1 VLEHAHL
8 VFLRADHTP
17 GTLTG
22 NCGNN
27 PGIACRLVWDV
38 SHNGQAA
45 QLTSNFLAGPVHL
58 LLRVIYVV
66 VLALIIRA
74 ILHRVIN
81 RLSER
86 ATASILP
93 QFRNG
98 APTTR
103 LARSR
108 LIPRRF
114 RGQPSPGTAARAPVV
129 VDSPPSPE
137 AKAAAEADD
146 SEQGPLETA
155 AAAAGVA
162 RALVTER
169 REQRVRALGSILR
182 SAASVTIFA
191 IAGVVLLGDIG
202 INLAPLL
209 ASAGVVGIA
218 IGFGAQN
225 LVRDYLSGVFMLIED
240 QYGVG
245 DVISV
250 GSVTGTVETVTL
262 RITRLRDVNGI
273 VWHIRNG
280 TIDQV
285 GNESQGWARAVIDF
299 PVPYTANLSTTRT
312 ILQEVADTMW
322 AEPTWHAVM
331 LEEPE
336 VWGAQEVSSTGITMR
351 MVAKTAPLR
360 QWEVA
365 REMRARVKAA
375 LDAAGITPAAELPG
389 RRGLLRWHRYE
400 PAQHIGAAQLLPRG
414 RRRGNVHPAG
424 TPLLPGGRRGSGAAA
439 GVPGAR
445 SGTGRGAP
453 AAVPHPVLGRTAD
466 IQRVART
473 PAAADAARALPH
485 RRGRTGRLAPP
496 YAHRPRRTEPG

>member
-1 VLEHAHL
+1 VLGHGHL
-8 VFLRADHTP
+8 VFLRTGHTP

-58 LLRVIYVV
+58 LLRIIYVV
-66 VLALIIRA
+66 VLAFVVRA

-81 RLSER
+81 HLSER
-86 ATASILP
+86 ATESILP
-93 QFRNG
+93 QFRSG
-98 APTTR
+98 VPTTR
-103 LARSR
+103 LVRSK
-108 LIPRRF
+108 LVPRRF
-114 RGQPSPGTAARAPVV
+114 RRQPSSGAAAQGPAAG
-129 VDSPPSPE
+129 DLPSPE
-137 AKAAAEADD
+137 AAAGDSLSPEAAAAAEVADN
-146 SEQGPLETA
+146 EQGQLETA

-225 LVRDYLSGVFMLIED
+225 LVRDYLSGIFMLVED

-280 TIDQV
+280 TVDQV

-299 PVPYTANLSTTRT
+299 PVPYTADLSTIRT
-312 ILQEVADTMW
+312 ILREAADTMW
-322 AEPTWHAVM
+322 AQPAWRTVM

-336 VWGAQEVSSTGITMR
+336 VWGAQEVSSTEITMR

-375 LDAAGITPAAELPG
+375 LDAAGITPA
-389 RRGLLRWHRYE
+389 
-400 PAQHIGAAQLLPRG
+400 
-414 RRRGNVHPAG
+414 
-424 TPLLPGGRRGSGAAA
+424 SG
-439 GVPGAR
+439 
-445 SGTGRGAP
+445 
-453 AAVPHPVLGRTAD
+453 
-466 IQRVART
+466 
-473 PAAADAARALPH
+473 
-485 RRGRTGRLAPP
+485 
-496 YAHRPRRTEPG
+496 